1 MLSNAERNV
10 IMERN
15 IFVLSFPYIT
25 IAEGFFMERKVV
37 LITGGS
43 SGIGLAAAKSL
54 LDRGCLVYEISRRE
68 HSENGIV
75 HIGADVTDEAAV
87 TTAVDRIIQETGRID
102 TLINNAG
109 YGISGAVEFTEPE
122 MAKRLFDVDFFGMVN
137 VTRAVLPHMRQAGRG
152 RIVNVSSVA
161 ASLPIPFQ
169 AYYSAAKAAV
179 NAYTLALADEVKP
192 FGIGV
197 CAVMPGDIR
206 TGFTAARIKEHT
218 GDDIYHGRI
227 GRSVAKME
235 QDETHGMPCETA
247 GTHIAR
253 SALAKK
259 PGTLHTIGLSYR
271 LDIFLSKILPTGLV
285 RYIVGRMYG

>member
-1 MLSNAERNV
+1 MD
-10 IMERN
+10 
-15 IFVLSFPYIT
+15 
-25 IAEGFFMERKVV
+25 RKVV

-43 SGIGLAAAKSL
+43 SGIGLAAAKAMRN
-54 LDRGCLVYEISRRE
+54 RGCLGYEISRRE
-68 HSENGIV
+68 HSENGII
-75 HIGADVTDEAAV
+75 HIGADITDEAAV
-87 TTAVDRIIQETGRID
+87 TAAVDRIIQETGRLDI
-102 TLINNAG
+102 LINNAG

-122 MAKRLFDVDFFGMVN
+122 AAKRLFDVDFFGMVN
-137 VTRAVLPHMRQAGRG
+137 VTRAVLPYMRTAGHG
-152 RIVNVSSVA
+152 KIVNVSSVA
-161 ASLPIPFQ
+161 AALPIPFQ

-235 QDETHGMPCETA
+235 RDETHGMPCETA
-247 GTHIAR
+247 GARIAR
-253 SALAKK
+253 IALAKK
-259 PGTLHTIGLSYR
+259 PGTLHTIGASYQF
-271 LDIFLSKILPTGLV
+271 DIFLSKILPTGLV

>member
-109 YGISGAVEFTEPE
+109 YGISEWRLRIRRFGCRRRAIPILSPCRPMRFQVSRSDFSNRNKTSFVLLFLAV
-122 MAKRLFDVDFFGMVN
+122 
-137 VTRAVLPHMRQAGRG
+137 H
-152 RIVNVSSVA
+152 
-161 ASLPIPFQ
+161 
-169 AYYSAAKAAV
+169 SA
-179 NAYTLALADEVKP
+179 
-192 FGIGV
+192 
-197 CAVMPGDIR
+197 
-206 TGFTAARIKEHT
+206 
-218 GDDIYHGRI
+218 DDITDQPRRPSRKWQNGFLTWI
-227 GRSVAKME
+227 F
-235 QDETHGMPCETA
+235 
-247 GTHIAR
+247 
-253 SALAKK
+253 SAW
-259 PGTLHTIGLSYR
+259 
-271 LDIFLSKILPTGLV
+271 
-285 RYIVGRMYG
+285 

>member
-1 MLSNAERNV
+1 
-10 IMERN
+10 
-15 IFVLSFPYIT
+15 
-25 IAEGFFMERKVV
+25 
-37 LITGGS
+37 
-43 SGIGLAAAKSL
+43 
-54 LDRGCLVYEISRRE
+54 
-68 HSENGIV
+68 
-75 HIGADVTDEAAV
+75 
-87 TTAVDRIIQETGRID
+87 
-102 TLINNAG
+102 
-109 YGISGAVEFTEPE
+109 

-253 SALAKK
+253 IALAKK

-271 LDIFLSKILPTGLV
+271 LDIHTRRKSSFRSISPVHAKNFPCRSRPTARHLKKRYGTSFSKFRSVKREATVKSRRRSESPAPRARSGMRSEKI
-285 RYIVGRMYG
+285 RC